1 MRKIKVEGYEV
12 VVVPAGG
19 QQLIAYVP
27 ALPGCVVQCA
37 VSEREELPFRVARA
51 IGNYLL
57 AIAAFKMERE
67 LLPPRMKPME
77 KLKLDAPGQEEEL

>member
-12 VVVPAGG
+12 VVVPADGYFV
-19 QQLIAYVP
+19 AYVP
-27 ALPGCVVQCA
+27 ALPGCVVQCDA
-37 VSEREELPFRVARA
+37 KEKEEMVFRVARA

-57 AIAAFKMERE
+57 AVAAFKMERE

-77 KLKLDAPGQEEEL
+77 KIKLDMPSQEEEM

>member
-12 VVVPAGG
+12 VVVPADGYFV
-19 QQLIAYVP
+19 AYVP
-27 ALPGCVVQCA
+27 ALPGCVVQCEA
-37 VSEREELPFRVARA
+37 KEKEELVFRVARA

-57 AIAAFKMERE
+57 AVAAFKMEKE

-77 KLKLDAPGQEEEL
+77 KLKLEAPAHEEEM

>member
-12 VVVPAGG
+12 VVVPADGYFV
-19 QQLIAYVP
+19 AYVP
-27 ALPGCVVQCA
+27 TLPGCVVQCD
-37 VSEREELPFRVARA
+37 VKEREDLVFRVARA

-57 AIAAFKMERE
+57 AVAAFKAEKE

-77 KLKLDAPGQEEEL
+77 KIKLEAPSQEEEM